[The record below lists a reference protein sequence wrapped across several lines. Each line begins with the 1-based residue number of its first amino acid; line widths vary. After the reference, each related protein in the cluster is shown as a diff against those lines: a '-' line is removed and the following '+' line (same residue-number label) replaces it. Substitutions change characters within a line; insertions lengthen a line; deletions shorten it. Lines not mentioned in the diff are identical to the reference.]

1 MTAHRQFEQHLP
13 DLLTDLAT
21 APYPAYIEG
30 AIAVAIATPRRPAW
44 QFPGRW
50 LPVRLTMPAG
60 LRPLATS
67 LRPALLLVLLVLLL
81 VALLVAY
88 VGSRPRLPD
97 PFGPAGN
104 GLIAYSARGGAYL
117 AYPDG
122 STRLLIDGPGDE
134 VGLTFSLDGTRIAF
148 IRLFENPTREYLWAA
163 NADGSSPIQLL
174 EEPLRDPN
182 GLVWSPGGDEIA
194 IGYRIDG
201 IPQIALVRADGS
213 GSRVLALEF
222 PATDPVWRPPDGREL
237 IVRGIVNDRA
247 GLYLVAADGS
257 SVRAIGPRG
266 RGLVDGEFDMLGAA
280 WSPDG
285 STIAYHTVDPVE
297 RPPNDQA
304 PPDTGFPNTIQ
315 FRVHLLNA
323 DGTDDRVLSQ
333 QVEDIQEAWPAW
345 SPDGTLIATQRWREE
360 GNAWLGIVP
369 ADGSSAGRDIG
380 SPTRFLPYTGWA
392 TTWAPDG
399 SRFLAF
405 WTADVGGYSIDPMT
419 GAYEPIDL
427 PMTDRLAWQRIAPD

>member
-1 MTAHRQFEQHLP
+1 MTAHRPFEQHLP
-13 DLLTDLAT
+13 DSLTDLAT

-30 AIAVAIATPRRPAW
+30 AIAVAIETPRRPAW
-44 QFPGRW
+44 QFLGRW
-50 LPVRLTMPAG
+50 LPVWLSTPAG

-67 LRPALLLVLLVLLL
+67 LRPALLLILVSLLL
-81 VALLVAY
+81 FALVVGY

-104 GLIAYSARGGAYL
+104 GLIAYSADGGAYL
-117 AYPDG
+117 AAPDG

-148 IRLFENPTREYLWAA
+148 IRLFENPTAEYLWAA
-163 NADGSSPIQLL
+163 NADGSNPIQLL
-174 EEPLRDPN
+174 DAPLRDPN
-182 GLVWSPGGDEIA
+182 GLLWSPTGDEIA

-201 IPQIALVRADGS
+201 VPRIAIVRADGS
-213 GSRVLALEF
+213 GSRVLDLGF
-222 PATDPVWRPPDGREL
+222 PATDPAWRPPDGRDL
-237 IVRGIVNDRA
+237 VVRGIENGRA

-266 RGLVDGEFDMLGAA
+266 QARVGGEFDMLGAA

-285 STIAYHTVDPVE
+285 SMIAYHSVDPVE
-297 RPPNDQA
+297 RPPDDQP

-323 DGTDDRVLSQ
+323 NGTGDRVLSQ
-333 QVEDIQEAWPAW
+333 QVEDIQEAWPTW

-369 ADGSSAGRDIG
+369 ADGSSGGRDVG
-380 SPTRFLPYTGWA
+380 SPTQFQPYGGWA

-399 SRFLAF
+399 SRMIAF
-405 WTADVGGYSIDPMT
+405 WDVAVGAVVIDPSH
-419 GAYEPIDL
+419 
-427 PMTDRLAWQRIAPD
+427 W